1 MPAVQP
7 LILASA
13 SPRRHAI
20 LGELGVAFEIEP
32 ADVDE
37 TPPEGLSPRQVAI
50 ALAVK
55 KARAI
60 AVRRPDRVVVG
71 ADTIVALGTRLL
83 GKPVDADDACATL
96 TALSGSTHEVITGVA
111 IIDGPR
117 GREVSSAGVTRVTM
131 REMTPAEIDE
141 YVASGECFGKAGAYA
156 IQEKADR
163 FVSKLEGDYDN
174 VVGFPSKVYL
184 ALMDELTLSG
194 TNRSSESE
202 KGSDG

>member
-1 MPAVQP
+1 
-7 LILASA
+7 
-13 SPRRHAI
+13 
-20 LGELGVAFEIEP
+20 LGVEFEIEP

-37 TPPEGLSPRQVAI
+37 TPPEGMTPVQVAI

-83 GKPVDADDACATL
+83 GKPADAEDARTTL

-111 IIDGPR
+111 IIDGPNA
-117 GREVSSAGVTRVTM
+117 REVSSAGVTRVTM
-131 REMTPAEIDE
+131 RPMSSAEIDA

-163 FVSKLEGDYDN
+163 FVSNLDGDFDN

-184 ALMDELTLSG
+184 RLMDELA
-194 TNRSSESE
+194 SSNADGSEESA
-202 KGSDG
+202 KGSG